1 MTWLRAIRIAAW
13 TGIAILSAFIA
24 VYAGLAYRTAGLPQ
38 PSQDAGAALVGGPFR
53 LATHRGGALSDKD
66 LLGRPYAVFFGF
78 TYCPDICPTT
88 LYELTGLLAE
98 LGPDADRL
106 EVLFITV
113 DPERDTAEQLTA
125 YMSAFDPR
133 ITALRG
139 TIEETDAAVKAFKAY
154 YRKVPLEGGD
164 YTMDHTAGIILM
176 DAAGR
181 FKGTLDLHE
190 PRETQT
196 AKLRRLIANT
206 TPETGT

>member
-38 PSQDAGAALVGGPFR
+38 PSQDTGAALVGGPFR
-53 LATHRGGALSDKD
+53 LATHRGGTLSDKD

-113 DPERDTAEQLTA
+113 DPERDTARAAHSLHV
-125 YMSAFDPR
+125 R
-133 ITALRG
+133 LRPEDHG
-139 TIEETDAAVKAFKAY
+139 AAGHDQETDAAVKAFKAY
-154 YRKVPLEGGD
+154 YRKVPLEGRGLHD
-164 YTMDHTAGIILM
+164 GPHGGYHPWKRTAGSKARWTCM
-176 DAAGR
+176 SPGKRRRRSCAA
-181 FKGTLDLHE
+181 
-190 PRETQT
+190 
-196 AKLRRLIANT
+196 
-206 TPETGT
+206 